1 MVVGTAQ
8 YLSPEQ
14 AQGFEVTAASDVYS
28 LGRGRLRV
36 PDRRAA
42 LRRDVAGRGG
52 AGAHQPPAA
61 AAAGERPARGA
72 AADRACAGQGPG
84 RPLPRRRR
92 LRRRR
97 PVGGLRERAGRRP
110 AGRRAGDVTVG
121 SPRSRP
127 DRADRGRRRPRRL
140 PHPGC
145 WAPPPRGAP
154 RHRGRTSV
162 GAMPPLRRPTGGRRR
177 APVRTHGDDG
187 GRRNRW
193 VWLVAGLLVLALL
206 GGGLWALLG
215 PDGAESSSTGAD
227 PTASVPTTAAAP
239 APGTV
244 LVDSTS
250 YVGQNVDDVEQ
261 LLTGQGLQVDTEEA
275 SGAQLAALGR
285 ALDEGDVV
293 TTDPFGQAVPLGL
306 HRHPLLR
313 ARGLRPG
320 HRRGGH
326 RDRGGRGPCREE
338 HPRRRPPRRPGR
350 PRPAPTP
357 TRANTRRPSAP
368 ASRTSSAPAAPT
380 PSAPDDDEEG
390 GQREPGTRRPNRRPS
405 RSRARS
411 AAPRGLGRRRP
422 SRAQAAAADT
432 GAAG

>member
-1 MVVGTAQ
+1 VRPDGVVKLTDFGIARARDATPLTRTGMVVGTAQ

-92 LRRRR
+92 VRRRR

-239 APGTV
+239 ARR
-244 LVDSTS
+244 D
-250 YVGQNVDDVEQ
+250 
-261 LLTGQGLQVDTEEA
+261 
-275 SGAQLAALGR
+275 
-285 ALDEGDVV
+285 
-293 TTDPFGQAVPLGL
+293 
-306 HRHPLLR
+306 R
-313 ARGLRPG
+313 ARGQHQLRRAERRRRRAAADRPG
-320 HRRGGH
+320 PAGGHGGGQRRAARRAGPGARRGRRRHH
-326 RDRGGRGPCREE
+326 RPVRPGRAAGTPPSPSTTRPRTTPRTPARRTPGPRRKSPCREE
-338 HPRRRPPRRPGR
+338 APAEATTQAPRTTAPGSD
-350 PRPAPTP
+350 AHAGQHPTP
-357 TRANTRRPSAP
+357 LGAGVADLLCTRG
-368 ASRTSSAPAAPT
+368 
-380 PSAPDDDEEG
+380 PDA
-390 GQREPGTRRPNRRPS
+390 QR
-405 RSRARS
+405 A
-411 AAPRGLGRRRP
+411 GRRR
-422 SRAQAAAADT
+422 
-432 GAAG
+432 